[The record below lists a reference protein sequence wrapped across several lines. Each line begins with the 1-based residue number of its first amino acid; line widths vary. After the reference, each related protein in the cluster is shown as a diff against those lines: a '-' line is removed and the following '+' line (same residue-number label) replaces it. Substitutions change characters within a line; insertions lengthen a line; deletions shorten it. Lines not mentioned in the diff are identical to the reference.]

1 MGENVNV
8 LVLVHVQES
17 IPWKP
22 RNHQVILGS
31 NGENAVQSTVLQYP

>member
-8 LVLVHVQES
+8 LEHVQES

-22 RNHQVILGS
+22 RNQVTLGS